1 MARASSEPSAGRR
14 RPQKRLRAG
23 FRMEIAGDSYYHSA
37 LLETGTRRHHCRV
50 RNHVR
55 PIMNTHTNFRRG
67 AAALLLVMISGMAL
81 AQGDA
86 ETGRELGYTCLGCH
100 GIEGQRN
107 AYPSFRVPRLGGQ
120 NREYLEVA
128 LNAYRAGTRP
138 HPTMQAQ
145 AGSLTDDNIADLL
158 AWLTSFG
165 EAEDTATAEQV
176 AGVEAAQI
184 CVTCHGADG
193 AAVQPAPPVLAGQHA
208 DYLVHALRQYKDGTR
223 SGNVMAAFAA
233 NLSAADMELIAS
245 FYAAQEGVTTLN
257 E

>member
-1 MARASSEPSAGRR
+1 M
-14 RPQKRLRAG
+14 K
-23 FRMEIAGDSYYHSA
+23 I
-37 LLETGTRRHHCRV
+37 
-50 RNHVR
+50 
-55 PIMNTHTNFRRG
+55 HTNTSRL
-67 AAALLLVMISGMAL
+67 AAAILLAMLSGTSA

-120 NREYLEVA
+120 KHEYLETA
-128 LNAYRAGTRP
+128 LYAYRAGTRP

-145 AGSLTDDNIADLL
+145 AGSLTDENIDDLL

-165 EAEDTATAEQV
+165 EAADTATAEQV
-176 AGVEAAQI
+176 AAVEAAQI
-184 CVTCHGADG
+184 CVTCHGAD
-193 AAVQPAPPVLAGQHA
+193 AAEVMPTPPVLAGQHA
-208 DYLVHALRQYKDGTR
+208 DYLVHALGQYKDGTR

-233 NLSAADMELIAS
+233 NLSDAEMELIAA
-245 FYAAQEGVTTLN
+245 FYASQDGVSTLD